1 MFWDDEGVTTRQI
14 TLYLDDVRPVQAL
27 VGVRSAALYVFIV
40 FRFIVADPNLIG
52 VEGEDGAIR
61 FSNRALSLH
70 DYDVVLLVSLLKVN
84 HDRRAVRS
92 DL

>member
-52 VEGEDGAIR
+52 VEGEDGA
-61 FSNRALSLH
+61 ALSLH